1 MEVTVKKFTLFVS
14 GTLIA
19 FAGAG
24 LFSLAIAG
32 SHGDAKKSSVV
43 AKSEEWKEEFP
54 EFYENWRRTGESDEI
69 VDMLK
74 KNPQMAILWAGYGF
88 AKDYNKA
95 RGHMYGVLSNANSL
109 RTGAPTGPNDGPMP
123 TACWTCKSPD
133 VQRVIDEEG
142 EKEYFTG
149 KWARLGDQVVNA
161 IGCADCHDS
170 ETYELTV
177 TRDYLQRALDAS
189 PRDYG
194 DIDNTEI
201 RTLSCAPCHVE
212 YYFKPTKYTDKE
224 GKEQTAVVVTLPW
237 DQGFLAEEAEAYYDG
252 IGFADWTHGIS
263 KAPMIKAQH
272 PDYELY
278 TTGLHYSRGVSC
290 SDCHMPETEDGV
302 ADHAVSNPITHIK
315 QSCLG
320 CHKQTEEELKAI
332 LEIKYN
338 RKEQLNQIAMTTLAT
353 AHLEAG
359 KAWEVGATEAE
370 MEEVLQLLRSGQ
382 WFWDYAI
389 ASHGGYIHAPEETL
403 RVLGIAIDKGSQ
415 ARIKL
420 AGTLAKY
427 GVIGY
432 EVPDFSTKEKAQKLA
447 GVDLEKEIKA
457 KIEFRNT
464 LFKEW
469 TDSAIKN
476 GYLDPKQREGLSDNT
491 SYKK

>member
-1 MEVTVKKFTLFVS
+1 MKKFTLFVS

-32 SHGDAKKSSVV
+32 SHGDAKKSTVV

-133 VQRVIDEEG
+133 VQRVIDKEG

-263 KAPMIKAQH
+263 KVKWTPESRQKST
-272 PDYELY
+272 EFK
-278 TTGLHYSRGVSC
+278 LHIQRQ
-290 SDCHMPETEDGV
+290 M
-302 ADHAVSNPITHIK
+302 
-315 QSCLG
+315 Q
-320 CHKQTEEELKAI
+320 Q
-332 LEIKYN
+332 
-338 RKEQLNQIAMTTLAT
+338 
-353 AHLEAG
+353 
-359 KAWEVGATEAE
+359 VGA
-370 MEEVLQLLRSGQ
+370 
-382 WFWDYAI
+382 
-389 ASHGGYIHAPEETL
+389 AP
-403 RVLGIAIDKGSQ
+403 V
-415 ARIKL
+415 
-420 AGTLAKY
+420 
-427 GVIGY
+427 
-432 EVPDFSTKEKAQKLA
+432 
-447 GVDLEKEIKA
+447 
-457 KIEFRNT
+457 
-464 LFKEW
+464 
-469 TDSAIKN
+469 
-476 GYLDPKQREGLSDNT
+476 
-491 SYKK
+491 